1 MSEEGLRNRERK
13 ITIITIILNIKNE
26 AYVEYVIKGQSYFS
40 KCNMSDRGLRN
51 SRKKG
56 WDYHRERKITIIPL
70 F

>member
-40 KCNMSDRGLRN
+40 KCNMSDRG
-51 SRKKG
+51 
-56 WDYHRERKITIIPL
+56 
-70 F
+70 